1 MHEKVLAEKT
11 AVANK
16 KAKDKKKAVAA
27 AAKKKVEDENK
38 KAELKCT
45 QQVKTVNK
53 EHQGSCKVESQ
64 IDVFNTSI
72 PFILQQTC

>member
-1 MHEKVLAEKT
+1 MLAEKT

-27 AAKKKVEDENK
+27 TAKKKVEDENK

-45 QQVKTVNK
+45 QQVKAVNE
-53 EHQGSCKVESQ
+53 EHQGSNNKPVRT
-64 IDVFNTSI
+64 DFNSDPI
-72 PFILQQTC
+72 NKCEEEKF

>member
-27 AAKKKVEDENK
+27 TAKKKVEDENK

-45 QQVKTVNK
+45 QQVKAVNS
-53 EHQGSCKVESQ
+53 QGSQRRASR
-64 IDVFNTSI
+64 
-72 PFILQQTC
+72 